1 MRCQA
6 MKINKK
12 FIKAARRMLSVAVCL
27 VMMFTTFFIFDPA
40 VLSELFPKAS
50 AWNFT
55 TYATST
61 SGNKA
66 GLTINTTAKTAIVN
80 TSDGFAYFLNSIN
93 HESNSGKG
101 EFQGY
106 TVTLNCDVF
115 LQKSQTDLE
124 GITYSD
130 GFYRE
135 NGTAWYGVLD
145 GNGHCI
151 SNFRYHYDGKRDF
164 TIGCFGLI
172 KKMSGGEIKNLTLL
186 NPHVYTYNRRS
197 KVAYAGG
204 ALIGK
209 ISSDSNSMF
218 STVNISNVTVSGAE
232 VETGSKNGAK
242 DSREVGGLVGF
253 IEKKTTFSNCKV
265 ENSKIQRN
273 NGGVRDG
280 GFVGKSTAEV
290 IIQNDTPAVSVDSS
304 TIIFVD
310 GWSDDDHGGL
320 IGWTSGKTT
329 IKNVIVDATVYSGP
343 SGGGFIGYIGN
354 AEANITNSIMSG
366 KVGAKNNCGG
376 FIGNSSG
383 ATFNISNCN
392 NSGTVTGNDNVGGI
406 IGSGSGK
413 LTMDQCNNTGSVTGQ
428 QYVGGLVG
436 LNKTD
441 SSITITNSNNKG
453 NIWGGHMHIG
463 GIIGYATAG
472 SAGITIKNCSNTAP
486 SFYAQNENVGGIIGK
501 NDSNNLL
508 TLENCHNTSTLN
520 VKANWI
526 GGLVG
531 YDKGKLVM
539 KNCTNTANI
548 TGYQY
553 TAGLIAGIEDDGCEI
568 TNCLNTGTISTSGN
582 SNGAGILSTVQSQT
596 GSSVW
601 KFTNTVNTGNV
612 SGVSALGG
620 FIGYLGNLDKAA
632 EINFSDCV
640 NKGNITSTGNDV
652 GGFAGNIYNH
662 GSSSQHHKYI
672 NCYNYGNISS
682 NSGSTDGVF
691 VGGIVGKEY
700 GFAEFNGCRNY
711 GTVNASSTSAN
722 SISGGIC
729 GWIEDDTSSFA
740 DCINYGKVTAK
751 NNIGGILGE
760 VSKAY
765 NGSSFSFTQCG
776 NYGGLSATTNNFADM
791 GGIVGKLN
799 AKESTVK
806 IYMSKCF
813 NGNGKDGRDGRIASV
828 SCKAK
833 NAGGLFGEVNQ
844 QAVIADS
851 YNNASSISSGT
862 NAGGLIGTN
871 NGNTTLAYNSFS
883 VTESVSKLEGSGK
896 DSGYISTTGCF
907 TNTMGKGTAALATL
921 NTTRPVPGISS
932 VGNAYDYKQGVNYD
946 YPALKWQLNTL
957 TKNVGRNLLAD
968 LIADTAKSGYSA
980 QGSSYSIKLDGITKT
995 YYPTYTKTVNGITV
1009 TYDTMSDL
1017 FTLSGTPTATGSF
1030 NILSVSNPEAKSAFA
1045 SAYYVGG
1052 NAMGCSTTVFST
1064 TIGRTGKVH
1073 ALKSVS
1079 AGETVNVSVYVTPN
1093 VPVQFDNYKFHA
1105 SMDYVNNVTAT
1116 SGALIDLHSTYSGL
1130 GTPTKTGYKFLGW
1143 YTQRSSGSRIADGS
1157 TVANFGIPKFD
1168 DTLDRDVDIYAHWD
1182 PITYTIVYNGNG
1194 ATSGSTT
1201 SSSHT
1206 YDEEKN
1212 LTANGFFRKFDVN
1225 LDYCNGRETETLTA
1239 TSSFLGWASSP
1250 DGEPIYSNGQSVKN
1264 LTTEDGKIIDLYA
1277 KWAADSSVEL
1287 PTPTMTGYTFDGWYT
1302 SDGTKV
1308 SQTFTPTA
1316 PTNLTAHWTPITYTV
1331 SYDGN
1336 GGSGSTASSTHTYD
1350 VAQKLTPNGFERK
1363 FTVTFNYND
1372 GRTETRT
1379 VNAVSTFNGWLCSK
1393 DRKIYADEA
1402 EVKNLTDKSE
1412 TITMTAQWTDAS
1424 VDIPT
1429 PARSGYTFSGWTDQK
1444 GNQVSGKITPTKDIT
1459 LTANWDAITYTV
1471 EYNPNGGS
1479 GTTASST
1486 HTYDV
1491 AQKLTPNGFERKFTV
1506 TFNYN
1511 DGATETRTVDAV
1523 STFNGWKNGN
1533 ITYKDQESVVNL
1545 ASTNDAVVTMT
1556 AQWTDKTVTVP
1567 ETERENYI
1575 FLGWF
1580 DGQGNEYKGTF
1591 TPTSDLVITAKWQ
1604 EKAKYTVTF
1613 KNGDEILQQ
1622 SEWYID
1628 TMPTFTGTEPTK
1640 ESDNRYEYTFSGW
1653 SPEITKVTG
1662 ETTYEAQF
1670 TATEH
1675 HFKSVKVDG
1684 ETHRSECACGYKLE
1698 STKHNI
1704 ELKDGKYTCKDCGY
1718 VVPDFTAVTADG
1730 ATLTKTLRADM
1741 TTKYLV
1747 ATVSYP
1753 NASKPNKEGKYF
1765 VYWYDRASGEIVS
1778 AFTTYSFFLTKE
1790 VDIIPVFA
1798 TQKDY
1803 YTERAKAT
1811 TVLRM
1816 VGCKQ
1821 NEDKS
1826 YSILAERSISSSA
1839 GSINSHGMIYT
1850 TDASLVDKLTVE
1862 GKDEDESIRL
1872 LTAQRTSTVRTG
1884 LYEAKITGTKSDVVY
1899 ARPYIV
1905 LVKADGTMET
1915 VYGKVVTY
1923 NLLTSTQ
1930 AAESDVLST
1939 DSYDLSDISAEE
1951 PVTPTEPTEKNPLE
1965 KIADFFAKLVEII
1978 KTILSFFGL
1987 TGVAR

>member
-1 MRCQA
+1 MRCQS

-12 FIKAARRMLSVAVCL
+12 FTKAARRMLSVAVCL

-66 GLTINTTAKTAIVN
+66 GLTINTSAKTAIVN

-124 GITYSD
+124 SITYSD

-242 DSREVGGLVGF
+242 DSREAGGLVGF

-290 IIQNDTPAVSVDSS
+290 IIQNDTPTVSVDSS

-472 SAGITIKNCSNTAP
+472 SAGITIKNCSNTAK
-486 SFYAQNENVGGIIGK
+486 SFYAQNKFVGGIIGK
-501 NDSNNLL
+501 NDSDNLL

-548 TGYQY
+548 TGYQH
-553 TAGLIAGIEDDGCEI
+553 TAGLIAGIQDDGCEI
-568 TNCLNTGTISTSGN
+568 TNCLNTGTVSTNGQ
-582 SNGAGILSTVQSQT
+582 SNGAGILSTVESQANNPT
-596 GSSVW
+596 W
-601 KFTNTVNTGNV
+601 KITNCVNTGDIKN
-612 SGVSALGG
+612 GASAIGGILG
-620 FIGYLGNLDKAA
+620 YMGNRNNPGTV
-632 EINFSDCV
+632 IISDCI
-640 NKGNITSTGNDV
+640 NKGNMAVSGNDV
-652 GGFAGNIYNH
+652 GGIVGNLDNH
-662 GSSSQHHKYI
+662 GSSAQHHKYT

-729 GWIEDDTSSFA
+729 GWIEDDPSSFTNN
-740 DCINYGKVTAK
+740 INYGVITAG
-751 NNIGGILGE
+751 NNVGGILGE
-760 VSKAY
+760 IK
-765 NGSSFSFTQCG
+765 GSTTGAVFEFTQCG
-776 NYGGLSATTNNFADM
+776 NYGNLSTKKSNYADM
-791 GGIVGKLN
+791 GGIVGKITCSN
-799 AKESTVK
+799 SDEK

-813 NGNGKDGRDGRIASV
+813 NGNGNDGRIASV
-828 SCKAK
+828 SYKAK
-833 NAGGLFGEVNQ
+833 NAGGLFGEVNRQ
-844 QAVIADS
+844 VVIADS

-883 VTESVSKLEGSGK
+883 VTASVSNLVGSG
-896 DSGYISTTGCF
+896 SVTQYGCF

-921 NTTRPVPGISS
+921 NTTRTVSGISS
-932 VGNAYDYKQGVNYD
+932 VGNAYDYKQGVNKD

-957 TKNVGRNLLAD
+957 TKNVGRNLIAD

-1182 PITYTIVYNGNG
+1182 PISYTVRYNGNG

-1212 LTANGFFRKFDVN
+1212 LTANGFFREFDVN

-1239 TSSFLGWASSP
+1239 TSNFLGWATS
-1250 DGEPIYSNGQSVKN
+1250 ENGNKVYEDKQSVKN

-1336 GGSGSTASSTHTYD
+1336 GGSG
-1350 VAQKLTPNGFERK
+1350 
-1363 FTVTFNYND
+1363 
-1372 GRTETRT
+1372 
-1379 VNAVSTFNGWLCSK
+1379 
-1393 DRKIYADEA
+1393 
-1402 EVKNLTDKSE
+1402 
-1412 TITMTAQWTDAS
+1412 
-1424 VDIPT
+1424 
-1429 PARSGYTFSGWTDQK
+1429 
-1444 GNQVSGKITPTKDIT
+1444 
-1459 LTANWDAITYTV
+1459 
-1471 EYNPNGGS
+1471 
-1479 GTTASST
+1479 TTASST

-1511 DGATETRTVDAV
+1511 DGETAATAAMATSA
-1523 STFNGWKNGN
+1523 FNGWAKSASGAVEYADGASVTNLSSTDGDTVILYANWTDSTVKFPTPTRTGYDFSGWYNEAGQKVEETTVISEN
-1533 ITYKDQESVVNL
+1533 ITLHAEWSIKS
-1545 ASTNDAVVTMT
+1545 
-1556 AQWTDKTVTVP
+1556 
-1567 ETERENYI
+1567 
-1575 FLGWF
+1575 
-1580 DGQGNEYKGTF
+1580 
-1591 TPTSDLVITAKWQ
+1591 
-1604 EKAKYTVTF
+1604 YTVTF
-1613 KNGDEILQQ
+1613 KSGATMLQQ
-1622 SEWYID
+1622 GKWEYNTTPTYTGD
-1628 TMPTFTGTEPTK
+1628 TPTK
-1640 ESDNRYEYTFSGW
+1640 SNDDNYEYTFSGW

-1662 ETTYEAQF
+1662 EATYEAQF

-1718 VVPDFTAVTADG
+1718 VVPDFNAVTTDG

-1765 VYWYDRASGEIVS
+1765 VYWYDKASGEIVS

-1790 VDIIPVFA
+1790 VDIIPIFA

-1850 TDASLVDKLTVE
+1850 TDASLSDSLDWEHRDVDGVK
-1862 GKDEDESIRL
+1862 L

-1884 LYEAKITGTKSDVVY
+1884 LYEAKITGAESKVVY

-1905 LVKADGTMET
+1905 LVNSDGTTKTM
-1915 VYGKVVTY
+1915 YGKVVTY
-1923 NLLTSTQ
+1923 NLTSTQ

-1951 PVTPTEPTEKNPLE
+1951 PVAPTEPTEKNPLE
-1965 KIADFFAKLVEII
+1965 KISDFFAKLVEII